1 MKEEVREEPRLE
13 PKVVPL
19 VRNCVSTSTPTKP
32 AAPCKTP
39 LSRESSVSNE
49 SDVGTEDASNIA
61 NTQNSAIGFDFNQYY
76 LILCIRIFE
85 TFQITN
91 IEPVSMLQ

>member
-39 LSRESSVSNE
+39 LSRESIVSNE
-49 SDVGTEDASNIA
+49 SDVGTEDSEDASNIA

-76 LILCIRIFE
+76 LILCIWISE
-85 TFQITN
+85 TF
-91 IEPVSMLQ
+91 